1 MCASGAL
8 RAGWVGVPITT
19 TTIMCACGCMHGC
32 PRWCSAG
39 WLQVI
44 AIVITVHR
52 CVCSAG
58 WLQVISIVITVHR
71 CVCAAGWLQVIAI
84 VIAVCA
90 LLARCE
96 SVGVAI
102 RGALL
107 TGLKR
112 FLAHADEHVCH
123 WES

>member
-1 MCASGAL
+1 LWLHAWL
-8 RAGWVGVPITT
+8 
-19 TTIMCACGCMHGC
+19 
-32 PRWCSAG
+32 SAVVQC
-39 WLQVI
+39 WLAAVI

-52 CVCSAG
+52 CVCAAG
-58 WLQVISIVITVHR
+58 WLQIIAIVITVHR
-71 CVCAAGWLQVIAI
+71 CVCAAGWLQVITI

-112 FLAHADEHVCH
+112 FFAHADEHVCH
-123 WES
+123 CES